1 MKILRFFR
9 EMPDKIG
16 QHYLKKRIGKNWVSQ
31 GDPRFKQ
38 RKYGNYQDY
47 IEHQAAK
54 LKFESI
60 CPVDLQDY
68 DKKYR
73 QVLRDRIKNLN
84 LIKEGQSVLCLG
96 ARLGTEVKAFLDHG
110 CFAVGID
117 LNPGKSNY
125 YVLRGDFH
133 NLQFADRSVDVV
145 FSNSVDHVFDLGK
158 FAKEVVRVLK
168 AGGLLVIEVARGREE
183 GGSSGFYESL
193 HWSTIDELISFLKN
207 QGFDCLLR
215 QPIDFP
221 LGGEHL
227 ILQVSRKD
235 HQPPTEAEA

>member
-9 EMPDKIG
+9 EIPDKIG
-16 QHYLKKRIGKNWVSQ
+16 QHYLKKRIGKHWGNQ
-31 GDPRFKQ
+31 GDHRLKQ
-38 RKYGNYQDY
+38 RQYGNYQDY

-54 LKFESI
+54 LKFKSI
-60 CPVDLQDY
+60 CPVDLRDY

-73 QVLRDRIKNLN
+73 QVLRDRIKNSN

-117 LNPGKSNY
+117 LNPGKLNY
-125 YVLRGDFH
+125 YVLPGDFH

-145 FSNSVDHVFDLGK
+145 FSNSVDHVFDLEK
-158 FAKEVVRVLK
+158 FVKETVRVLK
-168 AGGLLVIEVARGREE
+168 AGGLLMIEVGRGREE

-193 HWSTIDELISFLKN
+193 HWSTIDELLSFLKN
-207 QGFDCLLR
+207 YGFECLRR

-221 LGGEHL
+221 VGGEHL
-227 ILQVSRKD
+227 ILQAPRKN
-235 HQPPTEAEA
+235 

>member
-1 MKILRFFR
+1 MNILRFFR
-9 EMPDKIG
+9 EIPDKIG
-16 QHYLKKRIGKNWVSQ
+16 RHYLKKRIGKNWVNQ
-31 GDPRFKQ
+31 GNHWLKQ
-38 RKYGNYQDY
+38 RQYGNYQDY
-47 IEHQAAK
+47 IGHQAAK
-54 LKFESI
+54 LKFKNI

-68 DKKYR
+68 DQKYR
-73 QVLRDRIKNLN
+73 QVLRDRIKNAN

-133 NLQFADRSVDVV
+133 KLQFADRSVDVV
-145 FSNSVDHVFDLGK
+145 FSNSVDHVFDLEK
-158 FAKEVVRVLK
+158 FAKEVARVLK
-168 AGGLLVIEVARGREE
+168 PGALLVIEVGRGREE

-193 HWSTIDELISFLKN
+193 HWSTIDELIRYFQN
-207 QGFDCLLR
+207 RGFDCLLR

-221 LGGEHL
+221 VTGEHL
-227 ILQVSRKD
+227 ILRVTYKN
-235 HQPPTEAEA
+235 

>member
-1 MKILRFFR
+1 
-9 EMPDKIG
+9 
-16 QHYLKKRIGKNWVSQ
+16 
-31 GDPRFKQ
+31 
-38 RKYGNYQDY
+38 
-47 IEHQAAK
+47 
-54 LKFESI
+54 
-60 CPVDLQDY
+60 
-68 DKKYR
+68 
-73 QVLRDRIKNLN
+73 

-145 FSNSVDHVFDLGK
+145 FSNSVDHVFDLEK
-158 FAKEVVRVLK
+158 FVKEVVRVLK
-168 AGGLLVIEVARGREE
+168 SGGLLVIEVGRGRKE

-193 HWSTIDELISFLKN
+193 HWATIDELLSFLKN
-207 QGFDCLLR
+207 HGFDSLLR

-221 LGGEHL
+221 VGGEHL
-227 ILQVSRKD
+227 ILRMTLKN
-235 HQPPTEAEA
+235 

>member
-1 MKILRFFR
+1 MKIIRFFR
-9 EMPDKIG
+9 EIPDKIG
-16 QHYLKKRIGKNWVSQ
+16 QHYLKKRIGKNWVNQ
-31 GDPRFKQ
+31 GDHRLKQ
-38 RKYGNYQDY
+38 RQYGNYQDY

-73 QVLRDRIKNLN
+73 QVLRDRIKNSN

-125 YVLRGDFH
+125 YVLPGDFH

-145 FSNSVDHVFDLGK
+145 FSNSVDHVFDLEK
-158 FAKEVVRVLK
+158 FVKEAVRVLK
-168 AGGLLVIEVARGREE
+168 SGGLLVIEVGRGREE
-183 GGSSGFYESL
+183 GGSSGFYESF
-193 HWSTIDELISFLKN
+193 HWSTIEELLSFLKN
-207 QGFDCLLR
+207 YGFECLRR

-221 LGGEHL
+221 VGGEHL
-227 ILQVSRKD
+227 ILQAPRKN
-235 HQPPTEAEA
+235 

>member
-1 MKILRFFR
+1 
-9 EMPDKIG
+9 MPVK
-16 QHYLKKRIGKNWVSQ
+16 LTNRPALPEERIGKDGHSGRPPAKLETV
-31 GDPRFKQ
+31 RH
-38 RKYGNYQDY
+38 YQDY
-47 IEHQAAK
+47 IKHQAAK
-54 LKFESI
+54 LKFKNI

-73 QVLRDRIKNLN
+73 QLLGDRIKNSN
-84 LIKEGQSVLCLG
+84 LIREGQSVLCLG

-117 LNPGKSNY
+117 LNPGKSNH

-145 FSNSVDHVFDLGK
+145 FSNSVDHVFDLEK
-158 FAKEVVRVLK
+158 FVKEVARVLK
-168 AGGLLVIEVARGREE
+168 SGGLLVIEVGRGREE

-193 HWSTIDELISFLKN
+193 HWSSIDDLIRFLQN
-207 QGFDCLLR
+207 HGFNCLLR

-221 LGGEHL
+221 VRGEHL
-227 ILQVSRKD
+227 TLQASR
-235 HQPPTEAEA
+235 QN

>member
-1 MKILRFFR
+1 MKILKFFR
-9 EMPDKIG
+9 EIPDKIG
-16 QHYLKKRIGKNWVSQ
+16 QHYLKKRIGKNWVNQ
-31 GDPRFKQ
+31 GNHRLKQ
-38 RKYGNYQDY
+38 RQYGNYQDY

-73 QVLRDRIKNLN
+73 EVLRDRIKNSK

-125 YVLRGDFH
+125 YVLPGDFH
-133 NLQFADRSVDVV
+133 NLHFADRSADVV
-145 FSNSVDHVFDLGK
+145 FSNSVDHVFDLEK
-158 FAKEVVRVLK
+158 FVKEAVRVLK
-168 AGGLLVIEVARGREE
+168 AGGLLVIEVGRGREE

-193 HWSTIDELISFLKN
+193 HWSTIEELLSFLKN
-207 QGFDCLLR
+207 HGFECLLR

-221 LGGEHL
+221 VGGEHL
-227 ILQVSRKD
+227 ILRMTRKN
-235 HQPPTEAEA
+235 